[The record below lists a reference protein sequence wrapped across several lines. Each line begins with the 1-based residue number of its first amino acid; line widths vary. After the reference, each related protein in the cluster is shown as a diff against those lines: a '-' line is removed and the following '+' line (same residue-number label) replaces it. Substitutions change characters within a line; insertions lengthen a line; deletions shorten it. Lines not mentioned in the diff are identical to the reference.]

1 MLIDNAMSY
10 RHGALGSPS
19 ARISASAA
27 GSSNPDGRGATA
39 RPSGDR
45 TLPTEWADAT
55 GWTSNDQRTVTL
67 DSWLEHYNAARS
79 HGRARSAL
87 RPSEATRRSADSPR
101 EQPAWA

>member
-79 HGRARSAL
+79 HSAPR
-87 RPSEATRRSADSPR
+87 RPPAGQPTRRVNNLPGHDT
-101 EQPAWA
+101 